1 MFSRGDLMLI
11 VFPIIGIILAAIDV
25 FAVTPYS
32 ANLFPALI
40 IYAAIYTLLSALC
53 YVAFLVIISL
63 FVDLNKPNEKF
74 SRFYNNVVCWT
85 LGVALDACNVK
96 VKVEGIEKIPEG
108 RFVLIQNHMA
118 MFDPIVTLARLG
130 KYEIGFITKPENTKL
145 PIINKFMHR
154 ICCIPIDRENP
165 RNAVK
170 SINAA
175 AENIKNGVCSMAI
188 YPEGT
193 RARDGEML
201 PFHAGSFKI
210 ATKSGAPLV
219 ITTVTNTNKVHN
231 NAPFKRTDVTL
242 RVCAVIPGEEV
253 TKSST
258 AELSARARK
267 IMCESLGV
275 EYDEE

>member
-1 MFSRGDLMLI
+1 MLI
-11 VFPIIGIILAAIDV
+11 IFPLIGVVLSAATLLLRGSTGMDILFDGI
-25 FAVTPYS
+25 FYAVD
-32 ANLFPALI
+32 
-40 IYAAIYTLLSALC
+40 YTLLAALC
-53 YVAFLVIISL
+53 YCAFLLVL
-63 FVDLNKPNEKF
+63 ALRVDIGKPNEKF
-74 SRFYNNVVCWT
+74 DIFYNNVIRWT

-108 RFVLIQNHMA
+108 RFVLVQNHLA
-118 MFDPIVTLARLG
+118 MFDPIATLACLG
-130 KYEIGFITKPENTKL
+130 KYEIGFITKPENMHL
-145 PIINKFMHR
+145 PVINKYMHR

-175 AENIKNGVCSMAI
+175 AENVKSGVCSMAI

-219 ITTVTNTNKVHN
+219 ITTVSDTNKVHK
-231 NAPFKRTDVTL
+231 NAPWKRTNITL
-242 RVCAVIPGEEV
+242 RICEVVPAEEV
-253 TKSST
+253 AASST
-258 AELSARARK
+258 AELAERARK
-267 IMCESLGV
+267 AMCESLGI
-275 EYDEE
+275 E

>member
-1 MFSRGDLMLI
+1 MLI
-11 VFPIIGIILAAIDV
+11 FFPAVGIAFALLTVFRSGLSGMDILIYGLLYALGYTILAA
-25 FAVTPYS
+25 
-32 ANLFPALI
+32 
-40 IYAAIYTLLSALC
+40 LLC
-53 YVAFLVIISL
+53 VAFLVVLSL
-63 FVDLNKPNEKF
+63 FVDIEKPNEKF
-74 SRFYNNVVCWT
+74 NKFYNKVICWI

-96 VKVEGIEKIPEG
+96 VTVEGIEKMPEG
-108 RFVLIQNHMA
+108 RFVLIQNHKA
-118 MFDPIVTLARLG
+118 MFDPLVTLVYLG
-130 KYEIGFITKPENTKL
+130 KYELGFITKPENMHL

-175 AENIKNGVCSMAI
+175 SENVKNDVCSMAI

-219 ITTVTNTNKVHN
+219 ITTVTNTNHVHK
-231 NAPFKRTDVTL
+231 NAPLKRTHVTL
-242 RVCAVIPGEEV
+242 RVCEVIPAEEV
-253 TKSST
+253 AVSST
-258 AELSARARK
+258 AELAARARK

-275 EYDEE
+275 ECGE